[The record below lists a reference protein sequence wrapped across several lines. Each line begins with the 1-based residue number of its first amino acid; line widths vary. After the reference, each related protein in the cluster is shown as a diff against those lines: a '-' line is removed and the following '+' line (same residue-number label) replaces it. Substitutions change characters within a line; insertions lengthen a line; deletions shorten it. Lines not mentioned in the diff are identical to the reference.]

1 LAFGCTGRKS
11 GSGDAGRKS
20 RSGDTGRKSRS
31 GDAGSGDA
39 GRGDAGSGDAG
50 KRGEMTEEQLVLVE
64 RHPEQRTALLRIN
77 RPKQLNALN
86 AEVMDQLCDAME
98 GLDRDDGVRVMVVT
112 GNERAFA
119 AGADIGEMAGASP
132 IDMLKGNRI
141 GQWDR
146 VRRITKPVIA
156 AVNGW
161 CLGGGCELAMTLDLI
176 VAGESAKFGQPEI
189 GIGVIPGAGGT
200 QRLTRAIG
208 KAKAMRMILTGEPIT
223 AREAEAAGL
232 VAQVTADELC
242 VEDALALAAKIA
254 AKSPLALRLA
264 KESVNAAF
272 EMSLTDALA
281 HERRLFYLLFA
292 SEDQKEGMAAFLEK
306 RTPDFTGR

>member
-1 LAFGCTGRKS
+1 MSDDG
-11 GSGDAGRKS
+11 
-20 RSGDTGRKSRS
+20 
-31 GDAGSGDA
+31 
-39 GRGDAGSGDAG
+39 
-50 KRGEMTEEQLVLVE
+50 LVLVE
-64 RHPEQRTALLRIN
+64 RQPERRTALVTLN

-86 AEVMDQLCDAME
+86 GAVMDALCAALEELDGDDA
-98 GLDRDDGVRVMVVT
+98 VRAIVVT

-119 AGADIGEMAGASP
+119 AGADIGEMANATP
-132 IDMLKGNRI
+132 VEMLITNRI

-146 VRRITKPVIA
+146 IRKITKPVIA

-161 CLGGGCELAMTLDLI
+161 ALGGGCELAMTLDLI
-176 VAGESAKFGQPEI
+176 VAGEGARFGQPEI

-208 KAKAMRMILTGEPIT
+208 KSKAMEMILTGDPIT
-223 AREAEAAGL
+223 ARQAEAAGL
-232 VAQVTADELC
+232 VARVTQNELC
-242 VEDALALAAKIA
+242 VEDALALAAKMA
-254 AKSPLALRLA
+254 TKSPIALRLA
-264 KESVNAAF
+264 KEAVNAAY

-292 SEDQKEGMAAFLEK
+292 SEDQKEGMTAFLEK

>member
-1 LAFGCTGRKS
+1 
-11 GSGDAGRKS
+11 
-20 RSGDTGRKSRS
+20 
-31 GDAGSGDA
+31 
-39 GRGDAGSGDAG
+39 
-50 KRGEMTEEQLVLVE
+50 MTASESEQLVLVE
-64 RHPEQRTALLRIN
+64 RQAEQRTALVGLN

-86 AEVMDQLCDAME
+86 AATMDALCEALE
-98 GLDRDDGVRVMVVT
+98 ELDRDDAVRAIVVT

-119 AGADIGEMAGASP
+119 AGADIGEMAGTTP
-132 IDMLKGNRI
+132 VDMLRGNRI

-146 VRRITKPVIA
+146 IRRIGKPVIA

-176 VAGESAKFGQPEI
+176 IAGEGAKFGQPEI
-189 GIGVIPGAGGT
+189 NIGVIPGAGGT

-208 KAKAMRMILTGEPIT
+208 KARAMEMVLTGEPMD
-223 AREAEAAGL
+223 AREAERRGLAAR
-232 VAQVTADELC
+232 VVPDELV
-242 VEDALALAAKIA
+242 VEDALALAARIA
-254 AKSPLALRLA
+254 EKSPVALRLA
-264 KESVNAAF
+264 KEAVNAAF

-306 RTPDFTGR
+306 RKPDFKGR

>member
-1 LAFGCTGRKS
+1 
-11 GSGDAGRKS
+11 
-20 RSGDTGRKSRS
+20 
-31 GDAGSGDA
+31 
-39 GRGDAGSGDAG
+39 
-50 KRGEMTEEQLVLVE
+50 MTDEQLILVE
-64 RHPEQRTALLRIN
+64 RHPEQRTALVRLN

-86 AEVMDQLCDAME
+86 GAVMDALCAALEELDHDDA
-98 GLDRDDGVRVMVVT
+98 VRAIVVT

-119 AGADIGEMAGASP
+119 AGADIGEMASATP
-132 IDMLKGNRI
+132 IDMLITNRI

-146 VRRITKPVIA
+146 IRKITKPVIA

-161 CLGGGCELAMTLDLI
+161 ALGGGCELAMTLDLI
-176 VAGESAKFGQPEI
+176 VAGEGAKFGQPEI

-208 KAKAMRMILTGEPIT
+208 KSKAMAMVLAGEPIT
-223 AREAEAAGL
+223 AAQAERAGL
-232 VAQVTADELC
+232 VARITQDELC
-242 VEDALALAAKIA
+242 VEDALALAATIA
-254 AKSPLALRLA
+254 TKSPLALRLA
-264 KESVNAAF
+264 KEAVNAAY

>member
-1 LAFGCTGRKS
+1 
-11 GSGDAGRKS
+11 
-20 RSGDTGRKSRS
+20 
-31 GDAGSGDA
+31 
-39 GRGDAGSGDAG
+39 
-50 KRGEMTEEQLVLVE
+50 MNEEQLVLVE
-64 RHPEQRTALLRIN
+64 RQPEQRIALVRLN

-86 AEVMDQLCDAME
+86 GAVMDALCNALE
-98 GLDRDDGVRVMVVT
+98 ELDRDDEVRAIVVT

-119 AGADIGEMAGASP
+119 AGADIGEMAGATP
-132 IDMLKGNRI
+132 IEMLITNRI

-146 VRRITKPVIA
+146 IRKVTKPVIA

-161 CLGGGCELAMTLDLI
+161 ALGGGCELAMTLDLI
-176 VAGESAKFGQPEI
+176 VAGEGARFGQPEI

-208 KAKAMRMILTGEPIT
+208 KSKAMEMILTGEPIP
-223 AREAEAAGL
+223 ARDAEKAGL
-232 VAQVTADELC
+232 VARVTQDELC
-242 VEDALALAAKIA
+242 VEDALTLAATIA
-254 AKSPLALRLA
+254 KKSPIALRLA
-264 KESVNAAF
+264 KEAVNAAY

-306 RTPDFTGR
+306 RTPDFKGR